1 MEALSCNDQMRRGT
15 VEGVERGIQK
25 FFFSKRK
32 QLNERFETYFPS

>member
-1 MEALSCNDQMRRGT
+1 MEVLSCNDQVRRGT